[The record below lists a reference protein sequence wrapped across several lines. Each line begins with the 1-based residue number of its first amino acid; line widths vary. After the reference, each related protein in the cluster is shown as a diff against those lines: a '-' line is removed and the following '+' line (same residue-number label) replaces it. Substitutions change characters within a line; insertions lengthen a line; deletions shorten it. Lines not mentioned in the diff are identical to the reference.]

1 MIEAEGEDGNESEGD
16 VSDLDELEGNTED
29 DTWDEAPT
37 VTPSPSKIER
47 NVCGAQS
54 RNLFSIAKRDPKKK
68 FAFDSY

>member
-1 MIEAEGEDGNESEGD
+1 MVEDGKEGEDEVANLNK
-16 VSDLDELEGNTED
+16 LDENTED
-29 DTWDEAPT
+29 DTRDEVPT
-37 VTPSPSKIER
+37 VAPSPSKIER